1 MSRTSNTLILHD
13 DPQITLS
20 PPILTK
26 VSTRGGMVLIKLDQ
40 IAVTHLRT
48 AGLPHPFHRSYY
60 HWATTGPLDLQPL
73 ELPPLIAT
81 VKIYWNGCSKQET
94 NKFVSIF
101 VAIRDP
107 DHKPLST
114 PLIVRLFYK
123 NFKNKNGQSLHRS
136 FKLTPSGNSI
146 EGGIKDFL
154 PLTIF
159 NATLAKDNIVS
170 FGILIKRFSP
180 PAP

>member
-1 MSRTSNTLILHD
+1 MSTTSNTLIRHD
-13 DPQITLS
+13 DPQLTLS
-20 PPILTK
+20 SPILTK

-48 AGLPHPFHRSYY
+48 AGLPHPFHRNYY
-60 HWATTGPLDLQPL
+60 NWATTGPLDLQRL
-73 ELPPLIAT
+73 EVPPLNAT
-81 VKIYWNGCSKQET
+81 VKVHWNGCSKQET
-94 NKFVSIF
+94 NKFVSVF
-101 VAIRDP
+101 VEIRDP
-107 DHKPLST
+107 DRKILST
-114 PLIVRLFYK
+114 PFIVRLFYK

-154 PLTIF
+154 LLTNF
-159 NATLAKDNIVS
+159 NATLAKDNIVT
-170 FGILIKRFSP
+170 FEILIKRLSP

>member
-1 MSRTSNTLILHD
+1 MSTTSNTLILHD

-94 NKFVSIF
+94 NKFVSVF
-101 VAIRDP
+101 VEIRDP
-107 DHKPLST
+107 DRTPLST
-114 PLIVRLFYK
+114 P
-123 NFKNKNGQSLHRS
+123 SLYGYFTKTSRTKTDSHCTEAS
-136 FKLTPSGNSI
+136 N
-146 EGGIKDFL
+146 
-154 PLTIF
+154 
-159 NATLAKDNIVS
+159 
-170 FGILIKRFSP
+170 
-180 PAP
+180 

>member
-1 MSRTSNTLILHD
+1 MSTTTNTLILHD

-40 IAVTHLRT
+40 IAVTHLRR
-48 AGLPHPFHRSYY
+48 AGLPYPFHRDYY

-94 NKFVSIF
+94 NKFVS
-101 VAIRDP
+101 VLL
-107 DHKPLST
+107 KSET
-114 PLIVRLFYK
+114 
-123 NFKNKNGQSLHRS
+123 
-136 FKLTPSGNSI
+136 LT
-146 EGGIKDFL
+146 
-154 PLTIF
+154 
-159 NATLAKDNIVS
+159 AK
-170 FGILIKRFSP
+170 FSP
-180 PAP
+180 PPSLYSYFTKTSRTKTESHCTEASN